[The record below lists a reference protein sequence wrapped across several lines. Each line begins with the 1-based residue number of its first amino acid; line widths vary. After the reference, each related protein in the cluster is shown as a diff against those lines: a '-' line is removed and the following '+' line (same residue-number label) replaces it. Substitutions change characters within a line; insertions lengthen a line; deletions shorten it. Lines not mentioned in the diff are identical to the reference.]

1 MAYIDIVKN
10 DFEEFAKYNVKNYKE
25 NTLLMIPEKVSNINY
40 PLIEYVPFF
49 LFKGENLL
57 FTSNQLDDNRIN
69 KDVLMYAVNLCFNSE
84 MSFKYE
90 NKDIISNTY
99 SAVYYC
105 LLEKMYK
112 TLNKNDLESVLYLI
126 D

>member
-40 PLIEYVPFF
+40 PQIEYVPFF

-57 FTSNQLDDNRIN
+57 FTSNQLDD
-69 KDVLMYAVNLCFNSE
+69 
-84 MSFKYE
+84 
-90 NKDIISNTY
+90 
-99 SAVYYC
+99 
-105 LLEKMYK
+105 
-112 TLNKNDLESVLYLI
+112 
-126 D
+126 

>member
-40 PLIEYVPFF
+40 PQIEYVPFF

-105 LLEKMYK
+105 LLEKIQK

>member
-40 PLIEYVPFF
+40 PQIEYVPFF

-84 MSFKYE
+84 MSFKYK

-105 LLEKMYK
+105 LLEKMQK

>member
-40 PLIEYVPFF
+40 PQIEYVPFF

-90 NKDIISNTY
+90 NKGIISNTY

-105 LLEKMYK
+105 LLEKMK
-112 TLNKNDLESVLYLI
+112 KKLNKNDLESVLYLI
-126 D
+126 